1 MADVEKKTTEV
12 VETPAAE
19 EVAVDIETPNE
30 NIEEE
35 FVEETPQDFYANL
48 AADMDERVL
57 QKLATTLINEY
68 KRDKISRK
76 DWEQGY
82 TQGLDLLGFKYTEM
96 TRPFRGSAN
105 VTHPLLAEA
114 VTQFQ
119 AQAYKELLPSDGPVK
134 CQIVGDESPA
144 VYAQSQRVQ
153 QFMNYMLMDKM
164 QEYTPEFDQLLFFLP
179 LAGSAFKKVYYDEVM
194 ERAISKFVPAEDL
207 VVPYY
212 ATDLL
217 DCERITH
224 VVKMSEN
231 EILKKQKAGFYLDIE
246 LKPVNTGVS
255 EIKKKY
261 DELEG
266 VAPTADRATNFNILE
281 MHVDLDLDE
290 FEIERQGGKI
300 AYKDKKIKVP
310 FIVTLDEGSNQVLS
324 VYRNYEENDET
335 KKRKEY
341 FVHYKFLP
349 GLGFYGFGLIHMI
362 GGLSR
367 TATQAL
373 RQLLDAGTLSNLP
386 AGFKSRG
393 IRIRDDDQPFQPGEF
408 RDVDAP
414 GGNIKDQFQ
423 ILPFKEPSATLF
435 QLLGFVVGAG
445 QRFAAITDMS
455 TGNDQQNRNVG
466 STMALLERGS
476 RVMNAV
482 HKRSYYAMRNEFRL
496 LASIFAT
503 YLPPVYPYAVYGANR
518 MVKVQDFDDRVDV
531 IPIADPNVYS
541 LTQRVTLA
549 QANLQIAQTNP
560 RMHNLR
566 EAYRRVYEALGTKD
580 IDKILKPEPQPQ
592 PKDPA
597 VENAVALK
605 MEMLFAFPTQD
616 HEAHIAA
623 HGAFIQSR
631 MVQINPMVHAMLT
644 GHISD
649 HVSLQAQGEVGAM
662 IQDNPDIQAQLEQ
675 DPQSAKIRI
684 DAMVAQRIAE
694 ITERLVKMAIMGQQ
708 KDPLVMLKQQELDL
722 KAMDMQR
729 KSSEKM
735 ADIGMKEG
743 QFDEKID
750 VEKMKLEDA
759 EDQAQARIR
768 VADDKLDLT
777 EKIASE
783 KLQVEKMKRTA
794 EDRRT
799 KAISKKK

>member
-1 MADVEKKTTEV
+1 MADVEKTTEV

-19 EVAVDIETPNE
+19 EVAIDIETPNE
-30 NIEEE
+30 NLEEE
-35 FVEETPQDFYANL
+35 VVEEAPQDFYANL
-48 AADMDERVL
+48 AEDMDTRVL
-57 QKLATTLINEY
+57 QKLATNLVNEY
-68 KRDKISRK
+68 KKDKISRK
-76 DWEQGY
+76 DWETGY
-82 TQGLDLLGFKYTEM
+82 TQGLDLLGFKYTEL

-134 CQIVGDESPA
+134 CQILGDETPQ

-164 QEYTPEFDQLLFFLP
+164 QEYTPEFDQMLFFLP
-179 LAGSAFKKVYYDEVM
+179 LAGSAFKKVYYDAVM
-194 ERAISKFVPAEDL
+194 ERAVSIFVPSEDL

-246 LKPVNTGVS
+246 LKPVQTGQS
-255 EIKKKY
+255 DIQKKY
-261 DELEG
+261 NKLEG
-266 VAPTADRATNFNILE
+266 IAPTLDYATNFSILE

-290 FEIERQGGKI
+290 YDVEQGTNLP
-300 AYKDKKIKVP
+300 YKDKRVKVP
-310 FIVTLDEGSNQVLS
+310 YIVTVDEGSNQVLS
-324 VYRNYEENDET
+324 VYRNYEENDEI

-341 FVHYKFLP
+341 FIHYKFLP

-423 ILPFKEPSATLF
+423 LLPFKEPSATLM

-445 QRFAAITDMS
+445 QRFAAITDMA
-455 TGNDQQNRNVG
+455 TGNDTQNRNVG

-482 HKRSYYAMRNEFRL
+482 HKRCYYAMRNEFRL
-496 LASIFAT
+496 LASVFAT
-503 YLPPVYPYAVYGANR
+503 YLPPVYPYAVYGANQ
-518 MVKVQDFDDRVDV
+518 MVKVQDFDERVDV
-531 IPIADPNVYS
+531 IPVADPNIYS
-541 LTQRVTLA
+541 LAQRVTLA
-549 QANLQIAQTNP
+549 QTNLQIAQSNP
-560 RMHNLR
+560 RLHNLR
-566 EAYRRVYEALGTKD
+566 EAYRRVYEALGTKN
-580 IDKILKPEPQPQ
+580 IDKLLKPEPQPER
-592 PKDPA
+592 KDPGI
-597 VENAVALK
+597 ENAEALK
-605 MEMLFAFPTQD
+605 MELPFAFPEQD
-616 HEAHIAA
+616 HEAHITA

-631 MVQINPMVHAMLT
+631 MVQINPMVHALLV
-644 GHISD
+644 GHISQ
-649 HVSLQAQGEVGAM
+649 HVSLQATGEVGMMIEENPQLKQQLQQDPEGAQIKVNAM
-662 IQDNPDIQAQLEQ
+662 I
-675 DPQSAKIRI
+675 AK
-684 DAMVAQRIAE
+684 RIAE
-694 ITERLVKMAIMGQQ
+694 ITTELVQRSIVGQQ
-708 KDPLVMLKQQELDL
+708 KDPLIQLKQQELDL
-722 KAMDMQR
+722 KSMDMQR
-729 KSSEKM
+729 KAAEKM
-735 ADIGMKEG
+735 ADIGMKED
-743 QFDEKID
+743 QFEEKID
-750 VEKMKLEDA
+750 LEKMKVENDEDA
-759 EDQAQARIR
+759 SKARIR

-777 EKIASE
+777 EKIAAQ
-783 KLQVEKMKRTA
+783 KIGVEKMKRTA

-799 KAISKKK
+799 KAMKK